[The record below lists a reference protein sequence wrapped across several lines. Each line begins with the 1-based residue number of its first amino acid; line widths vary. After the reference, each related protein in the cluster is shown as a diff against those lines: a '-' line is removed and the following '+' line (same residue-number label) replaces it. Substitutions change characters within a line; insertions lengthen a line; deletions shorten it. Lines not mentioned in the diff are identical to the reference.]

1 MGEAGARV
9 SWDALC
15 AFLAMGGYAPFV
27 WGSYGVAA
35 LCIAVEIS
43 FVLRRLRKSR
53 AAGANT
59 ALASA

>member
-1 MGEAGARV
+1 M